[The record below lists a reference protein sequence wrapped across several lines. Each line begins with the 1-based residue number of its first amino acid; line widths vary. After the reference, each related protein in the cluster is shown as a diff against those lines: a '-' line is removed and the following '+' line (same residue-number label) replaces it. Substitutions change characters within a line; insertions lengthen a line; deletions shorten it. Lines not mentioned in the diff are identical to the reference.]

1 MVGSRRWLSY
11 AWCMTAGFPHF
22 DPETDTIRL
31 NGSATV
37 MLTLLIKAKFG
48 ERFDPETL
56 FHRPLA
62 DLIRQL
68 DRASNLP
75 SREVGD
81 SFTRDDVSR
90 IAQEVFGE
98 SFQSGWWSMSAE
110 QRGEY
115 LQVAAAPWILSSDQ
129 IDMVREDVEDLL
141 FRSRQIVA
149 AAEDGARV
157 AAGPA

>member
-1 MVGSRRWLSY
+1 
-11 AWCMTAGFPHF
+11 MTAGFLHF

-37 MLTLLIKAKFG
+37 MLTLLMKAKFG

-68 DRASNLP
+68 DGASNLP
-75 SREVGD
+75 PRQSGD
-81 SFTRDDVSR
+81 CFTRDDLAC
-90 IAQEVFGE
+90 IAREVFAE
-98 SFQSGWWSMSAE
+98 SSRSGWWSMSAQ
-110 QRGEY
+110 QRIAY
-115 LQVAAAPWILSSDQ
+115 LQVAAAPWNLSNEQ
-129 IDMVREDVEDLL
+129 IEMVRQDVDDLL

-149 AAEDGARV
+149 AAEDGAGV